1 MDKPI
6 TPPKGLQRKHIP
18 YLVAGVFVILIVA
31 WLLFGNHASTLR
43 VSAEDITISEVRL
56 AEFKDYVRLS
66 GQVVPIQVVQLSP
79 EEGGIVTERVAE
91 EGTMVRKGDVIIRL
105 RNSGLDLQILN
116 AEAELAEKQNLLRN
130 TQVSMQ
136 QDRLNNQLEQAQLAM
151 DTERKLRNFRQNERL
166 YNEKLI
172 SREVYLQSEEDYRLA
187 QRKQGLIVQRLQ
199 QDSIYRSVQMDQM
212 EDNLANMRTNV
223 VLVRER
229 KNKLEVRAPIDGE
242 LGLLDVELGQSVTS
256 GQKIGQVNDLSDYK
270 IEAQVDEHYIDRVR
284 AGLTATGPSLRSPR
298 GGESHKAPNKNAAG
312 NEALPPTGGDGE
324 GPLLL
329 TLRKVYPEVRQGK
342 FRTDFIF
349 RGERPAN
356 IRSGQTYYLNL
367 ELGQPEQ
374 AVLIPRGAFFQK
386 TGGTWIYVLSRDGHT
401 AFRRTIRIGRQN
413 PQYYEVTEGLEPGER
428 VITSGYEA
436 FGDNERLEIK

>member
-18 YLVAGVFVILIVA
+18 YLAAGVVIILIIA
-31 WLLFGNHASTLR
+31 WLILGNHASTLR
-43 VSAEDITISEVRL
+43 VSAEDITISNVRL

-151 DTERKLRNFRQNERL
+151 DTERKLRTFRQNERL
-166 YNEKLI
+166 YNERLI

-284 AGLTATGPSLRSPR
+284 AGLSANFVRGDANFSL
-298 GGESHKAPNKNAAG
+298 
-312 NEALPPTGGDGE
+312 TV
-324 GPLLL
+324 
-329 TLRKVYPEVRQGK
+329 RKVYPEVRQGK

-349 RGERPAN
+349 RDERPAN